1 MKFLHKIL
9 LTCILCAVIPIGLTV
24 VVMWVVNPAALD
36 EVLAFTGLAVGL
48 VLIGA
53 VLAAFLLNREFQQ
66 AIQGLQAALDQFSLG
81 LTHSRASLQTLPA
94 TRDELG
100 RLLSELSERL
110 RVLAVLQETTRDL
123 TAELEMP
130 RLLQTIAERAS
141 ALMGVTGGVI
151 YEADLARRKLRLVA
165 AVGLTHSRASLQTG
179 LMHARASLG
188 TEVDFGEDVAG
199 RVAESG
205 QSLVAQD
212 WPADTH
218 KFPESSQ
225 FPVLSVPILW
235 RGQLLGVLDVKDEVG
250 GRVFTERDVA
260 LAEEFAGQAAAAIH
274 SAGLRARAEQQAHE
288 LDTLLKAQAAASAS
302 LDLDKVLTAIVEQV
316 GRALNVTSAYVVEVG
331 DTHATV
337 VAEYYSAEASE
348 RERQLSSF
356 SSLSSFPL
364 ESLRKTMQVVYTGRP
379 AHVAADDPEAT
390 DFEREHF
397 RHYDGRATM
406 VVPLVRQ
413 GRPLGYVHLW
423 ESRRDRV
430 FTEAEIQL
438 AQALGGHVATAL
450 ENARLYQTAQRQ
462 AEQMRLVN
470 EVGRDLAGILD
481 VDSLLTQVSQRLE
494 KTFGYYHAKVGLL
507 APQPPQA
514 GAGGGDQI
522 VFPAWFDARRN
533 RLMPEMRL
541 AVDGPGLIAWVA
553 RNAQPRLTLDVQADA
568 DYLPN
573 INFPETRSEVVA
585 PLIAHNQLIGVLDVQ
600 SDRPDGLGPEDLAV
614 LEAIS
619 GQLAVAVENA
629 RLYQAARRRAEQM
642 QLINEVGRD
651 IAGLLDVEALMDK
664 VGQRLEAA
672 FGYYHANAGL
682 IEGKEIIF
690 RARYSARRQM
700 TIPEIRLLLDGPGLI
715 AWVARNARTRLAAD
729 AQADALFMPYPF
741 FPETRSEMALPLI
754 AQDRIIGVLDVQSDR
769 PGGLGPDDLTT
780 LEVIGGQLAVA
791 VENARLYAEARQ
803 RADEVSALLSTTLAL
818 SSSMRLERRL
828 DSIAQFARRLVN
840 ADSCTIYKLDA
851 EAQVLRPLVIHDKY
865 AAQISAVTIA
875 LGEGITGLVAL
886 TGKGELVNRV
896 ELDPRGKPVPDT
908 PQTPENLIAV
918 PLKVSQRTTG
928 VMTVHR
934 EGMRGFKPHDLNL
947 IASFATQ
954 AAVAIESAE
963 LYQELET
970 RANSLQAAYDELA
983 QGDQLKD
990 EMVQNIS
997 HELRTPI
1004 TFLKSYVDLLLD
1016 GQFGP
1021 LLPEQEKGL
1030 RVVADKTNT
1039 LVRLVNDILTLQVV
1053 GPDTLKRQPLDLATI
1068 ARAAAD
1074 GVAAAAQEAGLHLTA
1089 KLPETPVIIS
1099 GDSLRLSQVFDNLF
1113 SNAMKFT
1120 DPGGD
1125 IHLAVL
1131 PGSDSVRVEV
1141 RDTGIGIATDKLG
1154 HVFDRF
1160 YQVDGPSATR
1170 RRSGIG
1176 LGLSICKQIVE
1187 SHGGRMAVESRV
1199 GHGSCFYFILPL
1211 AASMPT
1217 SASEGTSE

>member
-1 MKFLHKIL
+1 MRSKVNQPPRLPSGVSGSSQRRASWALPSSGHASTVAQQARFNKATLKFLHKIL

-24 VVMWVVNPAALD
+24 MVLLVVNPAVLSDSRSVAARAQLD

-48 VLIGA
+48 VFISA
-53 VLAAFLLNREFQQ
+53 FLAAFLLNREFQ
-66 AIQGLQAALDQFSLG
+66 
-81 LTHSRASLQTLPA
+81 RAFQ
-94 TRDELG
+94 
-100 RLLSELSERL
+100 
-110 RVLAVLQETTRDL
+110 
-123 TAELEMP
+123 
-130 RLLQTIAERAS
+130 
-141 ALMGVTGGVI
+141 
-151 YEADLARRKLRLVA
+151 
-165 AVGLTHSRASLQTG
+165 
-179 LMHARASLG
+179 
-188 TEVDFGEDVAG
+188 
-199 RVAESG
+199 
-205 QSLVAQD
+205 
-212 WPADTH
+212 
-218 KFPESSQ
+218 
-225 FPVLSVPILW
+225 
-235 RGQLLGVLDVKDEVG
+235 
-250 GRVFTERDVA
+250 
-260 LAEEFAGQAAAAIH
+260 
-274 SAGLRARAEQQAHE
+274 GLRARAEQQARE

-316 GRALNVTSAYVVEVG
+316 GRALNVTSAYVVEIG
-331 DTHATV
+331 DGQRQAKV

-348 RERQLSSF
+348 RERISDLNVSYS
-356 SSLSSFPL
+356 L
-364 ESLRKTMQVVYTGRP
+364 ESLGKTMRAVYTGRP
-379 AHVAADDPEAT
+379 AHIAADDPEAT
-390 DFEREHF
+390 DFERERF
-397 RHYDGRATM
+397 RNYDGRATM

-462 AEQMRLVN
+462 AEQVRLVN

-481 VDSLLTQVSQRLE
+481 VDSLLIQVSQRLE
-494 KTFGYYHAKVGLL
+494 RTFGYYHAKVGLL
-507 APQPPQA
+507 TAS
-514 GAGGGDQI
+514 GDQI

-533 RLMPEMRL
+533 RLMPEMTL
-541 AVDGPGLIAWVA
+541 TVAGPGLIAWVA
-553 RNAQPRLTLDVQADA
+553 RNAQPRVALNVQADS

-573 INFPETRSEVVA
+573 VNFPETRSEIVA

-619 GQLAVAVENA
+619 GQLAVAVDAARA
-629 RLYQAARRRAEQM
+629 RLAARRRAEQM

-672 FGYYHANAGL
+672 FGYYHASAGL

-690 RARYSARRQM
+690 RARYNERRQI
-700 TIPEIRLLLDGPGLI
+700 TIPEIRLLLNGPGLI
-715 AWVARNARTRLAAD
+715 AWVARNARTRLAAE

-741 FPETRSEMALPLI
+741 FPETRSELALPLM

-769 PGGLGPDDLTT
+769 VNGLGPDDLTT

-791 VENARLYAEARQ
+791 VDGDVRAAEARQ

-818 SSSMRLERRL
+818 SSSMHLDRRL

-865 AAQISAVTIA
+865 AEQISGITIA

-886 TGKGELVNRV
+886 TGKGELANRV

-918 PLKVSQRTTG
+918 PLKVSHRTTG

-983 QGDQLKD
+983 QGDRLKD

-1039 LVRLVNDILTLQVV
+1039 LARLVNDILTLQVV
-1053 GPDTLKRQPLDLATI
+1053 GPDTLKLQPLDLATI

-1120 DPGGD
+1120 DPGGE

-1141 RDTGIGIATDKLG
+1141 RDTGVGIATDKLG

-1160 YQVDGPSATR
+1160 YQVVAAADLTR

-1187 SHGGRMAVESRV
+1187 SHGGRMGVESKV
-1199 GHGSCFYFILPL
+1199 GRGSCFYFILPL
-1211 AASMPT
+1211 ADPKPSFANEGK
-1217 SASEGTSE
+1217 SE